1 MDKNYL
7 SCARPM
13 LLKVRHKVLLLLK
26 LIAES
31 MQSAVDL
38 LAELFP
44 ALACATQHEHDLL
57 QASEHD
63 RADSAG
69 ALSDEV
75 LQPRSF
81 DMPEAQKDIDV
92 VWAKDFPA
100 TVYQL
105 LANTL

>member
-1 MDKNYL
+1 
-7 SCARPM
+7 M

-31 MQSAVDL
+31 MQSAVGL

-57 QASEHD
+57 KASEHD

-81 DMPEAQKDIDV
+81 DMPEAQKDLDV

-100 TVYQL
+100 TIYQS